1 MKTAGTCRGT
11 RKCRKYSATNTRKF
25 FYLSDERRT
34 HMVWA
39 RGSSQSYS
47 QIKKGKGG
55 YINMAN
61 GGAGALSYDQ
71 TGKYERAVA
80 GSYGTEHS
88 KGGVV

>member
-1 MKTAGTCRGT
+1 
-11 RKCRKYSATNTRKF
+11 
-25 FYLSDERRT
+25 
-34 HMVWA
+34 MVWA

-71 TGKYERAVA
+71 TGKYERAIA
-80 GSYGTEHS
+80 GTYGTEHS
-88 KGGVV
+88 KGGAVQWAHSAPSPVPPQGFYISPYWPKRGVS